1 GLARGITRK
10 PLLACLEELLRPA
23 VIEALGDTLTAA
35 KAGDALLAA
44 QARQDDP
51 DLLLRGIVLPGLP
64 LDPTDQ
70 PVGRVLRCSGCLVH
84 LRSMVASMN
93 QKSSVTQTLKSVRR
107 VLTSDKRHKLVA
119 DRGQRRA
126 DHDGYGPVLQREPR
140 LVGELVHDQHDVAGA
155 ARFPERRDGPLHA
168 PAGAVETHE

>member
-1 GLARGITRK
+1 
-10 PLLACLEELLRPA
+10 LACLEELLRPA

-107 VLTSDKRHKLVA
+107 VLTSDNVA
-119 DRGQRRA
+119 A
-126 DHDGYGPVLQREPR
+126 
-140 LVGELVHDQHDVAGA
+140 VAAGSARSLKPTTA
-155 ARFPERRDGPLHA
+155 ARR
-168 PAGAVETHE
+168 PATRLRAATA